1 MARLL
6 AVGLTP
12 SVNWDRLMNRNALY
26 ALIAVLAAVA
36 IGLGI
41 YIYNEQQKPGVSIT
55 VDETGI
61 DIRGN
66 G

>member
-1 MARLL
+1 MARLVP
-6 AVGLTP
+6 VGLTP
-12 SVNWDRLMNRNALY
+12 SVKRGRLMNRNALY

-41 YIYNEQQKPGVSIT
+41 YIYNEQQKPGLSIT